1 MVYFISISK
10 FPCFK
15 RDLSN
20 DDRCLIE
27 FVRERVKLSSLV
39 EFELESASVFEGSV
53 DLTEQLPVVKLR
65 IVKLEVKH
73 LSEVSDG
80 DLHRDLC

>member
-1 MVYFISISK
+1 M
-10 FPCFK
+10 
-15 RDLSN
+15 
-20 DDRCLIE
+20 
-27 FVRERVKLSSLV
+27 KLSSLV

-53 DLTEQLPVVKLR
+53 DLAEQLPVVKLR